1 MLGASR
7 RLGQLLLKRSSA
19 SATGS
24 SAQTVPVS
32 GIEFLTQ
39 LNTQERHR
47 VDDKLEDQR
56 KFVDD
61 KFERVLKEFSSSQ
74 QSLRSDVASLR
85 TDVASLKDLKAAIHS
100 LDKKVTLIIAIP
112 SILVTFVTLAGNRF
126 GLLGGSA
133 APVVAKSVEVVA
145 STPWYIFW

>member
-1 MLGASR
+1 MLGTSR

-74 QSLRSDVASLR
+74 QR

-112 SILVTFVTLAGNRF
+112 SILVTSVTLVGNASKF

-133 APVVAKSVEVVA
+133 TPVVAKSVEVMA
-145 STPWYIFW
+145 STPWYVFW

>member
-74 QSLRSDVASLR
+74 QR

>member
-1 MLGASR
+1 MLGTSR

-74 QSLRSDVASLR
+74 QR
-85 TDVASLKDLKAAIHS
+85 TDVASLKDLKAEIHS